1 MVSICFFEISQE
13 NECSESMFDAQ
24 IAKNEV
30 VMTLEQASP
39 PPGWHLLMD
48 SIARS
53 DNFHAVHIHE

>member
-39 PPGWHLLMD
+39 PPG
-48 SIARS
+48 
-53 DNFHAVHIHE
+53 